1 MKQGNRSQGSRGAS
15 EGHAGN
21 RSGKPS
27 RRNGA
32 QDSAKRGSGRQGKRT
47 ASGKQDSRHASRD
60 DERLSEGPVAG
71 AGRRDF
77 EKAHGSGKPKS
88 AHGLNK
94 TQGSRG
100 SGKARASRGDSVTA
114 STAKQPK
121 PKASLPPR
129 SAFLPV
135 SRVDMEERGWD
146 CCDFVFVCGDAYVDH
161 PSFGMAIITR
171 LLEANHYKVG
181 VICQP
186 DWRDPESITVLGKPR
201 LSFLVSAGNM
211 DSMVNHYTVA
221 KKHRSTDAFSPGGE
235 MGLRPDR
242 AAVVYGNLIRR
253 TYKDVPIVLGG
264 IEASL
269 RRLAHYDYWSDKLK
283 RSILLDSGADLVS
296 YGMGEHSIVEI
307 ADALAAGLDVSD
319 ITFIDGTVYR
329 AKTLEH
335 VYDYELL
342 PSFDSM
348 QKDNLEYARS
358 FNVQYANSDPFT
370 GKRLVEPYSDHE
382 FVVQNPPSKPLTT
395 SEMDAVY
402 RLPYARAY
410 HPMYE
415 EAGGIPAIREVK
427 FSLTSNRGCFGECA
441 FCALTFHQGR
451 IVQVRS
457 HESIVEEA
465 KQMIADP
472 EFKGYIHDV
481 GGPTADYRQPACDAQ
496 LRRGAC
502 RNKHCLSP
510 QPCRKL
516 NADHTDYLQ
525 LLHELRELPG
535 VKKVFVRSG
544 IRFDYVLADRN
555 KGEAFVRELCE
566 HHVSGQ
572 LRVAP
577 EHVSN
582 AVLGVMGKPQHQV
595 YEKFVKLFQQANDA
609 CGLKQFVVPYLMSS
623 HPGSTLDEAIE
634 LAEYVRD
641 MGFNPEQVQ
650 DFYPTPS
657 TMSTAMYFTGVD
669 PRTMERVFVPK
680 SPHEK
685 ALQRAL
691 IQYRDPK
698 NHDLVME
705 ALRKAGRTDL
715 IGFGPKCLIRPYKG
729 EGGHSA
735 GAKKGVAGAK
745 NAMRGQKGR
754 EGGQGSGGGKGV
766 SGSRGAA
773 GAGKRGGVGGS
784 GGSGRAADGMA
795 KRPRATG
802 DTGGR
807 GGSSGNV
814 NAGKRGGSPNG
825 GHGGKGNGS
834 RGKAPRR

>member
-1 MKQGNRSQGSRGAS
+1 MKQGNRNQGSRGVS
-15 EGHAGN
+15 DGQAGG

-27 RRNGA
+27 RRGGA
-32 QDSAKRGSGRQGKRT
+32 QDSVSAARRSLGKQGKRNELGKQGSQHALREDGRPCEGANVDAGRRGSKKTHGSGRPQGTSK
-47 ASGKQDSRHASRD
+47 SSIPQCSR
-60 DERLSEGPVAG
+60 
-71 AGRRDF
+71 
-77 EKAHGSGKPKS
+77 GSGKPQS
-88 AHGLNK
+88 SH
-94 TQGSRG
+94 G
-100 SGKARASRGDSVTA
+100 SGKARASRGQGKAQGSRSVSAAT
-114 STAKQPK
+114 SGVKRFK
-121 PKASLPPR
+121 PQTSLPPR

-135 SRVDMEERGWD
+135 SRADMEERGWD

-186 DWRDPESITVLGKPR
+186 DWRDPESVTVLGRPR
-201 LSFLVSAGNM
+201 LGFLVSAGNM

-307 ADALAAGLDVSD
+307 ADALAAGLDASD

-358 FNVQYANSDPFT
+358 FNVQYGNSDPFT

-502 RNKHCLSP
+502 RNKHCLTP

-525 LLHELRELPG
+525 LLRELRELPG

-544 IRFDYVLADRN
+544 IRFDYVLADRA

-680 SPHEK
+680 NPHEK

-705 ALRKAGRTDL
+705 ALRKAGRADL

-729 EGGHSA
+729 EGGHGA

-745 NAMRGQKGR
+745 NAMRGAKAR
-754 EGGQGSGGGKGV
+754 EGGQGSGGRGA

-773 GAGKRGGVGGS
+773 GAGKRGGS
-784 GGSGRAADGMA
+784 
-795 KRPRATG
+795 PN
-802 DTGGR
+802 GGR
-807 GGSSGNV
+807 GG
-814 NAGKRGGSPNG
+814 
-825 GHGGKGNGS
+825 KGDGA